1 MTDILGKRYDLAGK
15 VAAITGGADGIG
27 RASALLLAGLGAQV
41 AILDRDGDKA
51 AALAKTLEAAGA
63 TAIALPVDVGNEA
76 RLEAAFAELGQ
87 RFGRLDVLVN
97 NAGMAV
103 RASADSISLDDW
115 NRVVAV
121 NLTGMFLAARLAA
134 RLMAP
139 SGGAIVNTASIAGT
153 QAGAGPIAYSVAKAG
168 VIHLTKVAAAELARD
183 RIRVNAIC
191 PGLILTEIFTPPDMV
206 PPAMAQMIKAG
217 MRQTAPDAQ
226 PLERAGEPLDIA
238 NAALFFSSDESA
250 FVTGVSMLVD
260 GGMHVGPRQ
269 AWDPQMR
276 AERQQQMEARRAA
289 FEASQAGDAQVG

>member
-1 MTDILGKRYDLAGK
+1 FTQN
-15 VAAITGGADGIG
+15 
-27 RASALLLAGLGAQV
+27 LLLRSVALGMRYAV
-41 AILDRDGDKA
+41 PHMKA
-51 AALAKTLEAAGA
+51 R
-63 TAIALPVDVGNEA
+63 N
-76 RLEAAFAELGQ
+76 
-87 RFGRLDVLVN
+87 
-97 NAGMAV
+97 
-103 RASADSISLDDW
+103 
-115 NRVVAV
+115 
-121 NLTGMFLAARLAA
+121 
-134 RLMAP
+134 
-139 SGGAIVNTASIAGT
+139 GGAIVNTASIAGT

-191 PGLILTEIFTPPDMV
+191 PGLILTEIFTPSDLV

-238 NAALFFSSDESA
+238 NAALFFASEESA

-276 AERQQQMEARRAA
+276 AERQKMMDDRRAA
-289 FEASQAGDAQVG
+289 FEAAQADDAQVG

>member
-1 MTDILGKRYDLAGK
+1 MGRLAGK
-15 VAAITGGADGIG
+15 VAVITGGASGIG
-27 RASALLLAGLGAQV
+27 RGTVQRFVAEGAKVLIADIRDAEGQALADELGAN
-41 AILDRDGDKA
+41 A
-51 AALAKTLEAAGA
+51 AYHRCDVLREADIEATMAKTVE
-63 TAIALPVDVGNEA
+63 V
-76 RLEAAFAELGQ
+76 
-87 RFGRLDVLVN
+87 FGGLDILFN
-97 NAGMAV
+97 NAGAGGSRETLAEMTGEAWDFTQNLLL
-103 RASADSISLDDW
+103 RS
-115 NRVVAV
+115 VA
-121 NLTGMFLAARLAA
+121 LGIHYAIPHMKARN
-134 RLMAP
+134 
-139 SGGAIVNTASIAGT
+139 GGAIVNTASIAGT